1 MSQGAGGEIRRSFYD
16 PASRETSLGGQT
28 AVCGRGHLEAASAG
42 KQLRLHPA
50 SGLWRR
56 PPGAALTWWSFLSR
70 TWQRSLRSLRGLGW
84 GMPTSTGGVGRQE
97 PSPRGGAGGWPQGI

>member
-1 MSQGAGGEIRRSFYD
+1 MSHGAGGEIRRSFYD
-16 PASRETSLGGQT
+16 PASREPSLGGQT

-42 KQLRLHPA
+42 KQLRQHPA

-56 PPGAALTWWSFLSR
+56 PPGEALTWWSFLSR